1 MSTENIDI
9 PESPDREQVVQNL
22 QQTNLETEIKPE
34 SVPVPDDK
42 TAVVPSAKVIQKV
55 SPFSQTEWKEE
66 EDTLHLPGG
75 TIEQVRTVIQDGPN
89 VRLDDNKSGRD
100 WAESIRESVDTLP
113 VRGIGDRAASRKSAE
128 YHQTIETEKYPL
140 AAGTPNLNYN
150 NGDKVGGER
159 AVLRIRSLLGMGSIL
174 QIPLWHSGFW
184 ITMKAPSEAALLEL
198 QRRLIDE
205 KVNLGRNTH
214 GLAFANTSVFI
225 SGWLIDFVIAHIYD
239 TTLKGEHDL
248 RKMIR
253 VLDIPTVI
261 WGLAGTIWPNGFQ
274 YSRACIADPEKC
286 NHVIRERLNLGKIL
300 WVDRNS
306 LTERQIVH
314 MTNRGGSSMTL
325 ESVQNYLNEF
335 LIGRGRTITVGDQ
348 DQIKITFKVP
358 NVEDYINSGYK
369 WVNGIVQ
376 MVDASFT
383 TEPND
388 AARNVRITEL
398 GKATNMRQYAHWIE
412 TIDGDGILVDDSES
426 IEQIIDTLSSV
437 DTIRK
442 KYFDEIIKFIDDSTM
457 AIVAVP
463 SFECPACQK
472 QQPVPMDRF
481 PHLLPIDVM
490 SSFFTLLVQKLQ
502 KIHAR

>member
-1 MSTENIDI
+1 MTTEQLEI
-9 PESPDREQVVQNL
+9 PESPDREKLVQEL
-22 QQTNLETEIKPE
+22 QQVSTETNEVETKSI
-34 SVPVPDDK
+34 PVDIPNEK
-42 TAVVPSAKVIQKV
+42 PSAKIIQNA
-55 SPFSQTEWKEE
+55 SPFSSTEWKEE
-66 EDTLHLPGG
+66 NETLHLPGG
-75 TIEQVRTVIQDGPN
+75 SIEQVRAVIQDGPN
-89 VRLDDNKSGRD
+89 VRLDDNQAGRD
-100 WAESIRESVDTLP
+100 WADSIRESVETLP
-113 VRGIGDRAASRKSAE
+113 VRGIGDRAATRESAE

-140 AAGTPNLNYN
+140 AAGVPNLKFNT
-150 NGDKVGGER
+150 GDKVGGER

-174 QIPLWHSGFW
+174 QVPLWHSGFW

-205 KVNLGRNTH
+205 KVNLGRNSH

-248 RKMIR
+248 RKLIR

-261 WGLAGTIWPNGFQ
+261 WGLACTIWPNGFQ

-306 LTERQIVH
+306 LTERQIAH
-314 MTNRGGSSMTL
+314 MMNRGGSSMTL

-335 LIGRGRTITVGDQ
+335 LIGRGRTITVGDNE
-348 DQIKITFKVP
+348 QIKITFKVP
-358 NVEDYINSGYK
+358 NTEEYINSGYK
-369 WVNGIVQ
+369 WVNNIVQ
-376 MVDASFT
+376 MIDSSFT

-398 GKATNMRQYAHWIE
+398 GKATNMRQYSHWIE
-412 TIDGDGILVDDSES
+412 SIDADGIEIDDTES

-437 DTIRK
+437 DNIRK
-442 KYFDEIIKFIDDSTM
+442 KYFDEVIKFIDDSTM
-457 AIVAVP
+457 TIVAVP

-472 QQPVPMDRF
+472 QQPVPMERF

-502 KIHAR
+502 KIHDR